1 MKNKLQYII
10 IFILII
16 SNIFLAYKVVNK
28 KKHPKDNEFKSELSY
43 LKNRLGFDK
52 NQLLEA
58 KKEYKR
64 YSKEKRS
71 KERRFRR
78 LDLTVI
84 NDLSENIDTNNIN
97 KDKYYEVAVA
107 LNKAK
112 MEHWINIRKISNK
125 EQVKKLTHKIAEHDS
140 TTRSVMLD
148 MITELE
154 AKLFTLGLDED
165 QEEQLM
171 SLAYRASEKLDKIKG
186 GVEELEG
193 ELGAVLEGLYEVLN
207 KSK

>member
-28 KKHPKDNEFKSELSY
+28 KNLSKNNEFEREIFY
-43 LKNRLGFDK
+43 LKNRLGFDN

-58 KKEYKR
+58 KKEYIR

-71 KERRFRR
+71 KERKFRR
-78 LDLTVI
+78 LDLTVM

-125 EQVKKLTHKIAEHDS
+125 EQVKKLDS
-140 TTRSVMLD
+140 IWLNMKKRIESRS
-148 MITELE
+148 
-154 AKLFTLGLDED
+154 
-165 QEEQLM
+165 Q
-171 SLAYRASEKLDKIKG
+171 
-186 GVEELEG
+186 
-193 ELGAVLEGLYEVLN
+193 
-207 KSK
+207 

>member
-16 SNIFLAYKVVNK
+16 SNIFLSYKVVNK

-125 EQVKKLTHKIAEHDS
+125 EQVKKLDS
-140 TTRSVMLD
+140 IWLNMKKRIESRS
-148 MITELE
+148 
-154 AKLFTLGLDED
+154 
-165 QEEQLM
+165 Q
-171 SLAYRASEKLDKIKG
+171 
-186 GVEELEG
+186 
-193 ELGAVLEGLYEVLN
+193 
-207 KSK
+207 

>member
-28 KKHPKDNEFKSELSY
+28 KNLSKNNEFEREIFY
-43 LKNRLGFDK
+43 LKNRLGFDN

-58 KKEYKR
+58 KKEYVR

-71 KERRFRR
+71 KERKFRR
-78 LDLTVI
+78 LDLTVM

-97 KDKYYEVAVA
+97 KDKYYEVAVT

-112 MEHWINIRKISNK
+112 MEHWVNIRKISNK
-125 EQVKKLTHKIAEHDS
+125 EQIKKLDS
-140 TTRSVMLD
+140 IWLNMKKRIESRS
-148 MITELE
+148 
-154 AKLFTLGLDED
+154 
-165 QEEQLM
+165 Q
-171 SLAYRASEKLDKIKG
+171 
-186 GVEELEG
+186 
-193 ELGAVLEGLYEVLN
+193 
-207 KSK
+207 

>member
-16 SNIFLAYKVVNK
+16 SNIFLAYKVVDK
-28 KKHPKDNEFKSELSY
+28 KKHPKDNEFKREISY
-43 LKNRLGFDK
+43 LKNHLGFNK

-64 YSKEKRS
+64 YNKEKRS

-78 LDLTVI
+78 LDLTVM

-125 EQVKKLTHKIAEHDS
+125 EQVKKLDS
-140 TTRSVMLD
+140 IWLNMKKRIESRS
-148 MITELE
+148 
-154 AKLFTLGLDED
+154 
-165 QEEQLM
+165 Q
-171 SLAYRASEKLDKIKG
+171 
-186 GVEELEG
+186 
-193 ELGAVLEGLYEVLN
+193 
-207 KSK
+207 

>member
-28 KKHPKDNEFKSELSY
+28 KKHPKDNEFKREISY
-43 LKNRLGFDK
+43 LKNHLGFDK

-64 YSKEKRS
+64 YNKEKKS

-78 LDLTVI
+78 LDLTVM

-97 KDKYYEVAVA
+97 KDKYYEVAIA

-125 EQVKKLTHKIAEHDS
+125 EQVKKLDS
-140 TTRSVMLD
+140 IWLNMKKRIESRS
-148 MITELE
+148 
-154 AKLFTLGLDED
+154 
-165 QEEQLM
+165 Q
-171 SLAYRASEKLDKIKG
+171 
-186 GVEELEG
+186 
-193 ELGAVLEGLYEVLN
+193 
-207 KSK
+207 

>member
-16 SNIFLAYKVVNK
+16 SNVFLAYNLVNK

-78 LDLTVI
+78 LDLNVM

-125 EQVKKLTHKIAEHDS
+125 EQVKKLDS
-140 TTRSVMLD
+140 IWLNMKKRIESRS
-148 MITELE
+148 
-154 AKLFTLGLDED
+154 
-165 QEEQLM
+165 Q
-171 SLAYRASEKLDKIKG
+171 
-186 GVEELEG
+186 
-193 ELGAVLEGLYEVLN
+193 
-207 KSK
+207 

>member
-16 SNIFLAYKVVNK
+16 SNVFLAYKVVNK
-28 KKHPKDNEFKSELSY
+28 KKHSKDNEFKREISY

-64 YSKEKRS
+64 YNKEKKS

-78 LDLTVI
+78 LDLTVM

-125 EQVKKLTHKIAEHDS
+125 EQVKKLDS
-140 TTRSVMLD
+140 IWLNMKKRIESRS
-148 MITELE
+148 
-154 AKLFTLGLDED
+154 
-165 QEEQLM
+165 Q
-171 SLAYRASEKLDKIKG
+171 
-186 GVEELEG
+186 
-193 ELGAVLEGLYEVLN
+193 
-207 KSK
+207 

>member
-16 SNIFLAYKVVNK
+16 SNVFLAYKLVNK
-28 KKHPKDNEFKSELSY
+28 KKHPKDNEFKREISY
-43 LKNRLGFDK
+43 LKNHLGFDK

-64 YSKEKRS
+64 YNKEKRS

-78 LDLTVI
+78 LDLNVI

-125 EQVKKLTHKIAEHDS
+125 EQVKKLDS
-140 TTRSVMLD
+140 IWLNMKKRIESRS
-148 MITELE
+148 
-154 AKLFTLGLDED
+154 
-165 QEEQLM
+165 Q
-171 SLAYRASEKLDKIKG
+171 
-186 GVEELEG
+186 
-193 ELGAVLEGLYEVLN
+193 
-207 KSK
+207 

>member
-16 SNIFLAYKVVNK
+16 SNIFLAYKVVDK
-28 KKHPKDNEFKSELSY
+28 KKHPKDNEFKREISY

-64 YSKEKRS
+64 YNKEKRS

-78 LDLTVI
+78 LDLNVM

-125 EQVKKLTHKIAEHDS
+125 EQVKKLDS
-140 TTRSVMLD
+140 IWLNMKKRIESRS
-148 MITELE
+148 
-154 AKLFTLGLDED
+154 
-165 QEEQLM
+165 Q
-171 SLAYRASEKLDKIKG
+171 
-186 GVEELEG
+186 
-193 ELGAVLEGLYEVLN
+193 
-207 KSK
+207 

>member
-10 IFILII
+10 IFVLII
-16 SNIFLAYKVVNK
+16 SNVFLAYKLVDK
-28 KKHPKDNEFKSELSY
+28 KKHPKDNEFKREISY

-78 LDLTVI
+78 LDLTVM

-125 EQVKKLTHKIAEHDS
+125 EQVKKLDS
-140 TTRSVMLD
+140 IWLNMKKRIESRS
-148 MITELE
+148 
-154 AKLFTLGLDED
+154 
-165 QEEQLM
+165 Q
-171 SLAYRASEKLDKIKG
+171 
-186 GVEELEG
+186 
-193 ELGAVLEGLYEVLN
+193 
-207 KSK
+207 

>member
-16 SNIFLAYKVVNK
+16 SNVFLAYKLVNK
-28 KKHPKDNEFKSELSY
+28 KKHPKDNEFKREISY

-64 YSKEKRS
+64 YNKEKRS

-78 LDLTVI
+78 LDLNVI

-125 EQVKKLTHKIAEHDS
+125 EQS
-140 TTRSVMLD
+140 
-148 MITELE
+148 
-154 AKLFTLGLDED
+154 
-165 QEEQLM
+165 Q
-171 SLAYRASEKLDKIKG
+171 KLDSIW
-186 GVEELEG
+186 
-193 ELGAVLEGLYEVLN
+193 LN
-207 KSK
+207 MKKRIESRSQ

>member
-28 KKHPKDNEFKSELSY
+28 KKHPKDNEFKREISY
-43 LKNRLGFDK
+43 LKNHLGFDE

-64 YSKEKRS
+64 YNKEKKS

-78 LDLTVI
+78 LDLTVM

-97 KDKYYEVAVA
+97 KDKYYEVAIA

-125 EQVKKLTHKIAEHDS
+125 EQVKKLDS
-140 TTRSVMLD
+140 
-148 MITELE
+148 IW
-154 AKLFTLGLDED
+154 
-165 QEEQLM
+165 
-171 SLAYRASEKLDKIKG
+171 
-186 GVEELEG
+186 
-193 ELGAVLEGLYEVLN
+193 LN
-207 KSK
+207 MKKRIESQSQ

>member
-16 SNIFLAYKVVNK
+16 SNVFLAYKVVNK
-28 KKHPKDNEFKSELSY
+28 KKHPKDNEFKREISY

-64 YSKEKRS
+64 YNKEKRS

-78 LDLTVI
+78 LDLNVI

-125 EQVKKLTHKIAEHDS
+125 EQVKKLDS
-140 TTRSVMLD
+140 IWLNMKKRIESRS
-148 MITELE
+148 
-154 AKLFTLGLDED
+154 
-165 QEEQLM
+165 Q
-171 SLAYRASEKLDKIKG
+171 
-186 GVEELEG
+186 
-193 ELGAVLEGLYEVLN
+193 
-207 KSK
+207 

>member
-28 KKHPKDNEFKSELSY
+28 KKYPKDNEFKREISY
-43 LKNRLGFDK
+43 LKNHLGFDK

-64 YSKEKRS
+64 YNKEKRS

-78 LDLTVI
+78 LDLTVM

-125 EQVKKLTHKIAEHDS
+125 EQVKKLDS
-140 TTRSVMLD
+140 IWLNMKKRIESRS
-148 MITELE
+148 
-154 AKLFTLGLDED
+154 
-165 QEEQLM
+165 Q
-171 SLAYRASEKLDKIKG
+171 
-186 GVEELEG
+186 
-193 ELGAVLEGLYEVLN
+193 
-207 KSK
+207 

>member
-28 KKHPKDNEFKSELSY
+28 KKHPKDNEFKREISY
-43 LKNRLGFDK
+43 LKNHLGFDK

-64 YSKEKRS
+64 YNKEKRS

-78 LDLTVI
+78 LDLTVM

-97 KDKYYEVAVA
+97 KDKYYKVAVA

-125 EQVKKLTHKIAEHDS
+125 EQVKKLDS
-140 TTRSVMLD
+140 IWLNMKKRIESRS
-148 MITELE
+148 
-154 AKLFTLGLDED
+154 
-165 QEEQLM
+165 Q
-171 SLAYRASEKLDKIKG
+171 
-186 GVEELEG
+186 
-193 ELGAVLEGLYEVLN
+193 
-207 KSK
+207 

>member
-28 KKHPKDNEFKSELSY
+28 KKHPKDNEFKREISY

-64 YSKEKRS
+64 YNKEKRS

-78 LDLTVI
+78 LDLNVI

-125 EQVKKLTHKIAEHDS
+125 EQVKKLDS
-140 TTRSVMLD
+140 IWLNMKKRIESRS
-148 MITELE
+148 
-154 AKLFTLGLDED
+154 
-165 QEEQLM
+165 Q
-171 SLAYRASEKLDKIKG
+171 
-186 GVEELEG
+186 
-193 ELGAVLEGLYEVLN
+193 
-207 KSK
+207 

>member
-16 SNIFLAYKVVNK
+16 SNVFLAYKLVNK
-28 KKHPKDNEFKSELSY
+28 KKHPKDNEFKREISY
-43 LKNRLGFDK
+43 LKNHLGFDK

-64 YSKEKRS
+64 YNKEKRS
-71 KERRFRR
+71 KERSFRR
-78 LDLTVI
+78 LDLTVM

-125 EQVKKLTHKIAEHDS
+125 EQVKKLDS
-140 TTRSVMLD
+140 IWLNMKKRIESRS
-148 MITELE
+148 
-154 AKLFTLGLDED
+154 
-165 QEEQLM
+165 Q
-171 SLAYRASEKLDKIKG
+171 
-186 GVEELEG
+186 
-193 ELGAVLEGLYEVLN
+193 
-207 KSK
+207 

>member
-10 IFILII
+10 IFVLII
-16 SNIFLAYKVVNK
+16 SNVFLAYKLVNK
-28 KKHPKDNEFKSELSY
+28 KKHPKDNEFKREISY

-64 YSKEKRS
+64 YEKEKRS

-78 LDLTVI
+78 LDLNVI

-125 EQVKKLTHKIAEHDS
+125 EQS
-140 TTRSVMLD
+140 
-148 MITELE
+148 
-154 AKLFTLGLDED
+154 
-165 QEEQLM
+165 Q
-171 SLAYRASEKLDKIKG
+171 KLDSIW
-186 GVEELEG
+186 
-193 ELGAVLEGLYEVLN
+193 LN
-207 KSK
+207 MKKRIESRSQ

>member
-16 SNIFLAYKVVNK
+16 SNVFLAYKLVNK
-28 KKHPKDNEFKSELSY
+28 KKHPKDNEFKREISY

-78 LDLTVI
+78 LDLNVI

-125 EQVKKLTHKIAEHDS
+125 EQVKKLDS
-140 TTRSVMLD
+140 IWLNMKKRIESRS
-148 MITELE
+148 
-154 AKLFTLGLDED
+154 
-165 QEEQLM
+165 Q
-171 SLAYRASEKLDKIKG
+171 
-186 GVEELEG
+186 
-193 ELGAVLEGLYEVLN
+193 
-207 KSK
+207 

>member
-28 KKHPKDNEFKSELSY
+28 KKHPKDNEFKREISY
-43 LKNRLGFDK
+43 LKNHLGFDK

-78 LDLTVI
+78 LDLNVM

-97 KDKYYEVAVA
+97 KDKYYKVAVA

-125 EQVKKLTHKIAEHDS
+125 EQVKKLDS
-140 TTRSVMLD
+140 IWLNMKKRIESRS
-148 MITELE
+148 
-154 AKLFTLGLDED
+154 
-165 QEEQLM
+165 Q
-171 SLAYRASEKLDKIKG
+171 
-186 GVEELEG
+186 
-193 ELGAVLEGLYEVLN
+193 
-207 KSK
+207 

>member
-28 KKHPKDNEFKSELSY
+28 KKHPKDNEFKREISY

-71 KERRFRR
+71 KEKRFRR
-78 LDLTVI
+78 LDLTVM

-125 EQVKKLTHKIAEHDS
+125 EQS
-140 TTRSVMLD
+140 
-148 MITELE
+148 
-154 AKLFTLGLDED
+154 
-165 QEEQLM
+165 Q
-171 SLAYRASEKLDKIKG
+171 KLDSIW
-186 GVEELEG
+186 
-193 ELGAVLEGLYEVLN
+193 LN
-207 KSK
+207 MKKRIESRSQ

>member
-28 KKHPKDNEFKSELSY
+28 KKYPKDNEFKREISY
-43 LKNRLGFDK
+43 LKNHLGFDE

-64 YSKEKRS
+64 YNKEKKS

-78 LDLTVI
+78 LDLTVM

-97 KDKYYEVAVA
+97 KDKYYEVAIA

-125 EQVKKLTHKIAEHDS
+125 EQVKKLDS
-140 TTRSVMLD
+140 IWLNMKKRIESRS
-148 MITELE
+148 
-154 AKLFTLGLDED
+154 
-165 QEEQLM
+165 Q
-171 SLAYRASEKLDKIKG
+171 
-186 GVEELEG
+186 
-193 ELGAVLEGLYEVLN
+193 
-207 KSK
+207 

>member
-16 SNIFLAYKVVNK
+16 SNVFLAYKLVNK
-28 KKHPKDNEFKSELSY
+28 KKHPKDNEFKREISY
-43 LKNRLGFDK
+43 LKNRIGFDK

-64 YSKEKRS
+64 YNKEKRS

-78 LDLTVI
+78 LDLNVI

-125 EQVKKLTHKIAEHDS
+125 EQS
-140 TTRSVMLD
+140 
-148 MITELE
+148 
-154 AKLFTLGLDED
+154 
-165 QEEQLM
+165 Q
-171 SLAYRASEKLDKIKG
+171 KLDSIW
-186 GVEELEG
+186 
-193 ELGAVLEGLYEVLN
+193 LN
-207 KSK
+207 MKKRIESRSQ

>member
-1 MKNKLQYII
+1 MKNKLKYII

-28 KKHPKDNEFKSELSY
+28 KKHPKDNEFKREISY

-78 LDLTVI
+78 LDLNVM

-125 EQVKKLTHKIAEHDS
+125 EQVKKLDS
-140 TTRSVMLD
+140 
-148 MITELE
+148 IW
-154 AKLFTLGLDED
+154 
-165 QEEQLM
+165 
-171 SLAYRASEKLDKIKG
+171 
-186 GVEELEG
+186 
-193 ELGAVLEGLYEVLN
+193 LN
-207 KSK
+207 MKKRIESQSQ

>member
-28 KKHPKDNEFKSELSY
+28 KKHPKDNEFKREISY
-43 LKNRLGFDK
+43 LKNRIGFDK

-64 YSKEKRS
+64 YNKEKRS

-78 LDLTVI
+78 LDLTVM

-125 EQVKKLTHKIAEHDS
+125 EQVKKLDS
-140 TTRSVMLD
+140 IWLNMKKRIESRS
-148 MITELE
+148 
-154 AKLFTLGLDED
+154 
-165 QEEQLM
+165 Q
-171 SLAYRASEKLDKIKG
+171 
-186 GVEELEG
+186 
-193 ELGAVLEGLYEVLN
+193 
-207 KSK
+207 